1 MVHGN
6 SKFAGAAHWSRQRP
20 LSYAI
25 LRCIVNISNVL
36 YRYRRLLALLLFLVA
51 LFALVHGTDLR
62 EHFSLT
68 YLRHQLS
75 YNQWSGLAIFVL
87 LFTAG
92 NLVQIPG
99 WVFLASAV
107 LILGEVGGAVATYV
121 AACTSCAFT
130 FLTVRWIGGDAVRQ
144 LDSKLAIK
152 LLAQLHA
159 HPIRNMVILR
169 TLFQTLPALNYALA
183 LSGIGFRQYMLAAL
197 VGLPLPI
204 AMLCEFFDTIRQLLG
219 IA

>member
-1 MVHGN
+1 MHRN
-6 SKFAGAAHWSRQRP
+6 SRFTTAVHWSRQRSF
-20 LSYAI
+20 SYAI
-25 LRCIVNISNVL
+25 LRCIVNISKVL
-36 YRYRRLLALLLFLVA
+36 YRYRRLVVLLLFLA
-51 LFALVHGTDLR
+51 TLFVLVHGTTLR
-62 EHFSLT
+62 EHFSLA
-68 YLRHQLS
+68 YLRQQLS

-87 LFTAG
+87 LFTTG

-107 LILGEVGGAVATYV
+107 LILGQVGGAVATYV

-144 LDSKLAIK
+144 IDSKLAVK

-204 AMLCEFFDTIRQLLG
+204 ALLCVFFDTIRQFLG

>member
-1 MVHGN
+1 MAV
-6 SKFAGAAHWSRQRP
+6 ATLWSGQRS

-25 LRCIVNISNVL
+25 LRCIVNISKVL
-36 YRYRRLLALLLFLVA
+36 YRYRRLLALLLFLLA
-51 LFALVHGTDLR
+51 LFALVHGTGLR
-62 EHFSLT
+62 EHFSLP
-68 YLRHQLS
+68 YLRQQLS

-92 NLVQIPG
+92 NLVQVPG
-99 WVFLASAV
+99 WVFLAAAV
-107 LILGEVGGAVATYV
+107 LILGQFGGGVATYV

-130 FLTVRWIGGDAVRQ
+130 YLTVRWIGGDAVRQ
-144 LDSKLAIK
+144 LDSKLARK

-183 LSGIGFRQYMLAAL
+183 LSGIGFRQYMLAVL

-204 AMLCEFFDTIRQLLG
+204 AVYCVFFDNIRQLLG